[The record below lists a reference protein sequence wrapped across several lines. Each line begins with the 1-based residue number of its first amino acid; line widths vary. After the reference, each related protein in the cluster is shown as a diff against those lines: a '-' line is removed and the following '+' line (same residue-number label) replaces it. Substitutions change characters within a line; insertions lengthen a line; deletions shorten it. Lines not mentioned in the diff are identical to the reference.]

1 MRAPTAVL
9 LGLAFVLGGAMFGSP
24 SLYPPGI
31 ALVLIPLL
39 AAGWVRLAA
48 LRLQLRREV
57 PEGPLIEGVS
67 YPLVHELSRGLV
79 PAPGGVVAD
88 PLLEE
93 PRPLTAGRIE
103 AGVSFARRG
112 RRELGFAEAVVSDP
126 FGLSE
131 ARRRTADAGAVVVL
145 PRTEP
150 IELTAR
156 GRGGRSLGFGER
168 GAGGVGPDS
177 WAAEFEID
185 GLRPYREGTP
195 AARIHWPTVAR
206 TGELHERRITAG
218 AGAARLVVLDPQ
230 RPLGEAELDA
240 AVRAAA
246 SICLELAPGGGCS
259 LIVGSEPRVIEID
272 SRLRGW
278 PAAHHRLA
286 LVEAD
291 SGAPAT
297 RRIGRAGIVFWVSAD
312 LSAAAERRC
321 RGLAAVRRVLVR
333 PRPEG
338 SGGSGRRAAFRVAG
352 CEGIELSAAGR
363 GRRRAEVPA

>member
-1 MRAPTAVL
+1 ML
-9 LGLAFVLGGAMFGSP
+9 LGLAFLLGGAMFGSP

-39 AAGWVRLAA
+39 AVGWVRLAA
-48 LRLQLRREV
+48 LRLRLRREV
-57 PEGPLIEGVS
+57 PEGPLVEDLS
-67 YPLVHELSRGLV
+67 YRLVHELSRGLV

-88 PLLEE
+88 PLLGE
-93 PRPLTAGRIE
+93 PRPLGADTGRIE
-103 AGVSFARRG
+103 ATISFARRG
-112 RRELGFAEAVVSDP
+112 RRELGFAEAVVRDP

-218 AGAARLVVLDPQ
+218 AGATRLVVLDPQ

-246 SICLELAPGGGCS
+246 SICLQLAPGGGCS
-259 LIVGSEPRVIEID
+259 LMVGSEPRVTEID

-297 RRIGRAGIVFWVSAD
+297 RRIGRAGIVFWVCAD

-321 RGLAAVRRVLVR
+321 RSLAAVRRVLVR
-333 PRPEG
+333 PQPEG
-338 SGGSGRRAAFRVAG
+338 SGGSGGRAAFRVAG
-352 CEGIELSAAGR
+352 CEGIELSATGR
-363 GRRRAEVPA
+363 GRRRERVAA

>member
-1 MRAPTAVL
+1 ML

-24 SLYPPGI
+24 ALYPPGV
-31 ALVLIPLL
+31 ALVLIPLVAL
-39 AAGWVRLAA
+39 AWVRLAA

-57 PEGPLIEGVS
+57 PEGSLVEDRS
-67 YPLVHELSRGLV
+67 YQLVHELSRGLV
-79 PAPGGVVAD
+79 PPPGGEVAD
-88 PLLEE
+88 PLLDE
-93 PRPLTAGRIE
+93 PRPLVGGAGQFD
-103 AGVSFARRG
+103 GSVSFPRRG
-112 RRELGFAEAVVSDP
+112 RRELGSAEVIVRDP
-126 FGLSE
+126 FGLGE
-131 ARRRTADAGAVVVL
+131 ARRRTPDAGAVVVL

-150 IELTAR
+150 IEFTAG
-156 GRGGRSLGFGER
+156 GRGGRALGFGER

-246 SICLELAPGGGCS
+246 SICQALAPGGGCT
-259 LIVGSEPRVIEID
+259 LIVGSERVIEID

-312 LSAAAERRC
+312 PSQAAERRC
-321 RGLAAVRRVLVR
+321 RSLPAVRRVLVR
-333 PRPEG
+333 PQP
-338 SGGSGRRAAFRVAG
+338 GRSRGLSAFRVAG
-352 CEGIELSAAGR
+352 CEGIELSTAGR
-363 GRRRAEVPA
+363 GRRRAGAAA